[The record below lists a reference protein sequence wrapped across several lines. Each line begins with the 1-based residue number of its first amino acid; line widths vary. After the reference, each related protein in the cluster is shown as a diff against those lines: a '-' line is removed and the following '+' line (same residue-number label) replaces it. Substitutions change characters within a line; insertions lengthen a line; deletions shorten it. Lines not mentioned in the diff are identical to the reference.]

1 MINPGPL
8 KKTKPLELF
17 YGRTSIRP
25 ILFSN
30 WNPALVKCFFLHV
43 LNLIKSVFYIYH
55 MAVFMGVVAMLA
67 NKAISK
73 TLSPNFTISPSKNSE
88 FHT

>member
-1 MINPGPL
+1 
-8 KKTKPLELF
+8 
-17 YGRTSIRP
+17 
-25 ILFSN
+25 
-30 WNPALVKCFFLHV
+30 
-43 LNLIKSVFYIYH
+43 